1 MSLEEPRARKA
12 IARRRS
18 TSRRLEESGP
28 LEACVVDAADCG
40 TDSRSA
46 GWKLSAWNACGAL
59 FVDAV
64 AAPDCPLAA
73 AMAALLTAGGCC
85 DVVTIAFTTRSR
97 TPGALGFGTALRAS
111 ATTPATC
118 GAAIEVPLIVA
129 KAPTLVVV
137 APEYPVGTVDVT
149 LWPGATTCFS
159 VEEEPA

>member
-1 MSLEEPRARKA
+1 
-12 IARRRS
+12 
-18 TSRRLEESGP
+18 
-28 LEACVVDAADCG
+28 VVDAADCG

-118 GAAIEVPLIVA
+118 GAAIEVPGNDI
-129 KAPTLVVV
+129 KAPTLVIV
-137 APEYPVGTVDVT
+137 APGYPAGTVDVT
-149 LWPGATTCFS
+149 LSPGATT
-159 VEEEPA
+159 